1 MLALAFVIR
10 FTLEICLIAVA
21 VWFPFQA
28 ATGLK
33 AAALSVGSV
42 IVLLAIWGTFLSPK
56 RRIEIG
62 GLPRLFL
69 EMALFSVATEA
80 LYSRGQWQLAA
91 ALIGAALVDK
101 LAVVMLERR
110 L

>member
-1 MLALAFVIR
+1 MLALVLAIR

-33 AAALSVGSV
+33 AAALSVGLV
-42 IVLLAIWGTFLSPK
+42 IVLSAIWGTFLSPK
-56 RRIEIG
+56 RRVEIG
-62 GLPRLFL
+62 GLPGLIL
-69 EMALFSVATEA
+69 EMVLFSVATAA
-80 LYSRGQWQLAA
+80 LYSRGHWQLAA
-91 ALIGAALVDK
+91 ALIGAALIDK
-101 LAVVMLERR
+101 FAVVALERR